1 MSDAAATCG
10 KSLSVPELATLT
22 GFAQDTIRGHLE
34 RGEWPGVLVGV
45 RGVWRVP
52 RAVADALAA
61 GTDPR
66 TLVVHA
72 HTQGATWAK

>member
-34 RGEWPGVLVGV
+34 RG
-45 RGVWRVP
+45 
-52 RAVADALAA
+52 
-61 GTDPR
+61 TDPR

-72 HTQGATWAK
+72 HTGSS

>member
-1 MSDAAATCG
+1 
-10 KSLSVPELATLT
+10 
-22 GFAQDTIRGHLE
+22 
-34 RGEWPGVLVGV
+34 VLVGV